1 MSDFLLSLKDVSLAF
16 GGPQVLDKVSLSI
29 HKGLRAALTGR
40 NGEGKS
46 TLMKVIAGQIEP
58 DTGEI
63 VRAPGLKVV
72 YVGQGV
78 EDIRRETEDARGR
91 ETVDERHV
99 SRLTSNVLSPTPHV
113 SRLSSQVLAGPSPSV
128 SRPSLARSG
137 GQIRR
142 EALEKAIISQPDL
155 LLLDEPTN
163 HLDVE
168 NIDWLEGMI
177 RRQRE
182 MAVVIV
188 THDRRFLK
196 RVATKILD
204 LDRGELAGWECDYP
218 TFVRR
223 KQELLADEAVYWER
237 KSKKLAQEEA
247 WIRRGVK
254 ARTTRNEGRVAA
266 LMKLREEFAARRRE
280 VGTATMKLDTAAAG
294 GVRVLKIEK
303 LGFAWGAEGR
313 TLDERRET
321 LAAEGRE
328 TLDGRRE
335 TRTAEGRE
343 TLDGRQVSSL
353 SSQVLSG
360 LPSQVSSP
368 SSPWLFRSFS
378 ADILRGERIGI
389 LGRNGAGKTT
399 LLKLLTGK
407 LKPTEGSVTLGTGVE
422 MAFLDQ
428 LRGELNPALTVGEN
442 IASDRDEVIVGGV
455 KKHVYSYLADFLF
468 APERVRT
475 PVKALSGGERAR
487 LMLAKLFLKPANL
500 LVMDEPTNDLD
511 METLELLEE
520 QLLNYTGTL
529 LLVSHDR
536 EFLDNVVTSTFVLEG
551 DGEVRQYPGGYA
563 DYERQRGMKSE
574 VGSRSRTKE
583 SSNSAVQL
591 QTTTTSSAPRK
602 LSYKEQRELD
612 ALPEKIDA
620 LEKEIAAIEA
630 DLVAGKIY
638 TSERLA
644 PAQEELEAAVERW
657 AELEERSLKLKG

>member
-46 TLMKVIAGQIEP
+46 TLLKVIAGTLEP

-63 VRAPGLKVV
+63 VRAPNLKVV

-78 EDIRRETEDARGR
+78 AESKSE
-91 ETVDERHV
+91 VD
-99 SRLTSNVLSPTPHV
+99 
-113 SRLSSQVLAGPSPSV
+113 SSLN
-128 SRPSLARSG
+128 LSG

-142 EALEKAIISQPDL
+142 KALEGALLSQPDL

-196 RVATKILD
+196 RVATKIFD

-218 TFVRR
+218 TFVKR
-223 KQELLADEAVYWER
+223 KAELLADEAVYWER

-266 LMKLREEFAARRRE
+266 LMKLRAEFAARRAP
-280 VGTATMKLDTAAAG
+280 VGTATLKLDTAAAG

-303 LGFAWGAEGR
+303 LGFGWGAEGR
-313 TLDERRET
+313 TLDERPVISNFT
-321 LAAEGRE
+321 
-328 TLDGRRE
+328 
-335 TRTAEGRE
+335 
-343 TLDGRQVSSL
+343 
-353 SSQVLSG
+353 
-360 LPSQVSSP
+360 
-368 SSPWLFRSFS
+368 

-399 LLKLLTGK
+399 LLKLLTGR
-407 LKPTEGSVTLGTGVE
+407 LQPTEGSVTLGTNVE

-428 LRGELNPALTVGEN
+428 LRGELKPELTVGEN

-468 APERVRT
+468 SPERVRT

-500 LVMDEPTNDLD
+500 LIMDEPTNDLD
-511 METLELLEE
+511 IETLELLEE
-520 QLLNYTGTL
+520 QLLNYSGTL

-551 DGEVRQYPGGYA
+551 DGEVRQFPGGYA
-563 DYERQRGMKSE
+563 DYERQRAARAKVKVKGE
-574 VGSRSRTKE
+574 GEQRNFQTC
-583 SSNSAVQL
+583 SADQPEKDFNHHCSPSPS
-591 QTTTTSSAPRK
+591 TFTSSQRK
-602 LSYKEQRELD
+602 LSYNEKRELEGLPAKIAALEQEVAEIEAFLSDGANYAKDPARCKSAAERLPLAKSELD
-612 ALPEKIDA
+612 AAESRWL
-620 LEKEIAAIEA
+620 
-630 DLVAGKIY
+630 
-638 TSERLA
+638 
-644 PAQEELEAAVERW
+644 ELEDRA
-657 AELEERSLKLKG
+657 

>member
-1 MSDFLLSLKDVSLAF
+1 MSDFLLSLKDVTLAF

-29 HKGLRAALTGR
+29 GKGLRAALTGR

-46 TLMKVIAGQIEP
+46 TLLKVIAGQLEP

-78 EDIRRETEDARGR
+78 EDE
-91 ETVDERHV
+91 
-99 SRLTSNVLSPTPHV
+99 
-113 SRLSSQVLAGPSPSV
+113 LSSCAGEGT
-128 SRPSLARSG
+128 RSG

-142 EALEKAIISQPDL
+142 ARLEKAILSQPDL

-218 TFVRR
+218 TFLKR
-223 KQELLADEAVYWER
+223 KAELLADEAVYWER

-266 LMKLREEFAARRRE
+266 LMKLREEFAARRKQ
-280 VGTATMKLDTAAAG
+280 VGTATIKLDTAVAG

-303 LGFAWGAEGR
+303 LGFSYAREGEGA
-313 TLDERRET
+313 LISNF
-321 LAAEGRE
+321 
-328 TLDGRRE
+328 
-335 TRTAEGRE
+335 TA
-343 TLDGRQVSSL
+343 DV
-353 SSQVLSG
+353 
-360 LPSQVSSP
+360 
-368 SSPWLFRSFS
+368 
-378 ADILRGERIGI
+378 LRGERIGI

-407 LKPTEGSVTLGTGVE
+407 LQPTEGSVTLGTNVE

-428 LRGELNPALTVGEN
+428 LRGELKSELTVGEN

-500 LVMDEPTNDLD
+500 LIMDEPTNDLD
-511 METLELLEE
+511 IETLELLEE
-520 QLLNYTGTL
+520 QLLNYRGTL

-563 DYERQRGMKSE
+563 DYERYKGSGSTEVRGVSKPSKPPQPPKPSKP
-574 VGSRSRTKE
+574 SR
-583 SSNSAVQL
+583 
-591 QTTTTSSAPRK
+591 PPK
-602 LSYKEQRELD
+602 LSYNEQRELD
-612 ALPEKIDA
+612 ALPARIDA

-657 AELEERSLKLKG
+657 AELEERSQSLASKV

>member
-16 GGPQVLDKVSLSI
+16 GGPQVLDKISLSI

-46 TLMKVIAGQIEP
+46 TLLKVIAGTLEP

-63 VRAPGLKVV
+63 VRAPNLKVV

-78 EDIRRETEDARGR
+78 EGD
-91 ETVDERHV
+91 
-99 SRLTSNVLSPTPHV
+99 
-113 SRLSSQVLAGPSPSV
+113 PS
-128 SRPSLARSG
+128 RSG
-137 GQIRR
+137 GEIRR
-142 EALEKAIISQPDL
+142 KALEDALLSQPDL

-163 HLDVE
+163 HLDIE

-188 THDRRFLK
+188 THDRRFLR

-218 TFVRR
+218 TFVKR
-223 KQELLADEAVYWER
+223 KAELLADEAVYWER

-266 LMKLREEFAARRRE
+266 LLKLRAEFAARRAP
-280 VGTATMKLDTAAAG
+280 VGTATIRLDTAAAG
-294 GVRVLKIEK
+294 GVRVLKIEG
-303 LGFAWGAEGR
+303 LGFRWEQGH
-313 TLDERRET
+313 
-321 LAAEGRE
+321 E
-328 TLDGRRE
+328 TLDGRP
-335 TRTAEGRE
+335 
-343 TLDGRQVSSL
+343 VSSL
-353 SSQVLSG
+353 KSQVLSG
-360 LPSQVSSP
+360 LSSQVSSP
-368 SSPWLFRSFS
+368 PSRPIIRGFT
-378 ADILRGERIGI
+378 ADVLRGERIGI

-399 LLKLLTGK
+399 LLKLLTGR
-407 LKPTEGSVTLGTGVE
+407 LAPTEGSVTLGTGVE

-428 LRGELNPALTVGEN
+428 LRGELKPELTVGEN

-511 METLELLEE
+511 IETLELLEE
-520 QLLNYTGTL
+520 QLLNYSGTL

-563 DYERQRGMKSE
+563 DYERQRAARAKVKVKGEGEQRNFQTCSAGQPEKD
-574 VGSRSRTKE
+574 
-583 SSNSAVQL
+583 SNHHCSPSPF
-591 QTTTTSSAPRK
+591 TFTSSQRK
-602 LSYKEQRELD
+602 LSYNEQRELD
-612 ALPEKIDA
+612 GLPDRIDA

-644 PAQEELEAAVERW
+644 PAQAELEAAVERW
-657 AELEERSLKLKG
+657 AELEERSQSLMSKV

>member
-16 GGPQVLDKVSLSI
+16 GGPQVLDRVSLSI

-46 TLMKVIAGQIEP
+46 TLLKVIAGQLEP

-78 EDIRRETEDARGR
+78 EE
-91 ETVDERHV
+91 
-99 SRLTSNVLSPTPHV
+99 SR
-113 SRLSSQVLAGPSPSV
+113 SSDSSC
-128 SRPSLARSG
+128 SSDSRSG

-142 EALEKAIISQPDL
+142 ARLEQALLSQPDL

-163 HLDVE
+163 HLDIE

-188 THDRRFLK
+188 THDRRFLR

-218 TFVRR
+218 TFVKR
-223 KQELLADEAVYWER
+223 KRELLADEAVYWER

-266 LMKLREEFAARRRE
+266 LLKLRAEFAARRKE
-280 VGTATMKLDTAAAG
+280 IGTATMKLDTAAAG
-294 GVRVLKIEK
+294 GMRVLKIEN
-303 LGFAWGAEGR
+303 LGFSYDR
-313 TLDERRET
+313 
-321 LAAEGRE
+321 
-328 TLDGRRE
+328 
-335 TRTAEGRE
+335 
-343 TLDGRQVSSL
+343 VSSD
-353 SSQVLSG
+353 SS
-360 LPSQVSSP
+360 VSSDSKDANDP
-368 SSPWLFRSFS
+368 IIRGFT
-378 ADILRGERIGI
+378 ADVLRGERIGI

-399 LLKLLTGK
+399 LLKLLT
-407 LKPTEGSVTLGTGVE
+407 LNLQPTEGRVTLGTNVQ

-428 LRGELNPALTVGEN
+428 LRGELNPELTVGEN
-442 IASDRDEVIVGGV
+442 IASDRDEVVIGGV
-455 KKHVYSYLADFLF
+455 RKHVYSYLADFLF

-487 LMLAKLFLKPANL
+487 LMLAKLFLQPANL
-500 LVMDEPTNDLD
+500 LIMDEPTNDLD
-511 METLELLEE
+511 IETLELLEE
-520 QLLNYTGTL
+520 QLLNYSGTL

-551 DGEVRQYPGGYA
+551 DGLVRQYPGGYA
-563 DYERQRGMKSE
+563 DYEKQRGEKVEKRGGGGQRNLSTCSAGQPQKE
-574 VGSRSRTKE
+574 YPRHCPPPPLRS
-583 SSNSAVQL
+583 
-591 QTTTTSSAPRK
+591 TSQRK
-602 LSYKEQRELD
+602 LSYNEQRELD
-612 ALPEKIDA
+612 ALPARIDA

-630 DLVAGKIY
+630 DLVSGKIY

-644 PAQEELEAAVERW
+644 PAQVELEQLVDRW
-657 AELEERSLKLKG
+657 AELEERKV

>member
-16 GGPQVLDKVSLSI
+16 GGPQVLDRVSLSV

-46 TLMKVIAGQIEP
+46 TLMKVIAGALEP
-58 DTGEI
+58 DSGEI
-63 VRAPGLKVV
+63 VRAPNLKVV

-78 EDIRRETEDARGR
+78 EDLGDANGR
-91 ETVDERHV
+91 SGTGPQLFPDSQASNAVDH
-99 SRLTSNVLSPTPHV
+99 
-113 SRLSSQVLAGPSPSV
+113 
-128 SRPSLARSG
+128 RSG

-142 EALEKAIISQPDL
+142 ARLEEAILSRPDL

-163 HLDVE
+163 HLDIE

-182 MAVVIV
+182 MAVLLV

-196 RVATKILD
+196 RVATKIFD
-204 LDRGELAGWECDYP
+204 LDRGELAGWECDYV
-218 TFVRR
+218 TFVKR

-266 LMKLREEFAARRRE
+266 LMKLREEFAARRTQ
-280 VGTATMKLDTAAAG
+280 VGTATMKLDTAAPG
-294 GVRVLKIEK
+294 GVRVIKIEN
-303 LGFAWGAEGR
+303 LGFGYELESRARVG
-313 TLDERRET
+313 ERNQT
-321 LAAEGRE
+321 CHSFLHSP
-328 TLDGRRE
+328 TQNSNLILSNF
-335 TRTAEGRE
+335 TA
-343 TLDGRQVSSL
+343 DV
-353 SSQVLSG
+353 
-360 LPSQVSSP
+360 
-368 SSPWLFRSFS
+368 
-378 ADILRGERIGI
+378 LRGERIGI

-399 LLKLLTGK
+399 LLKLLTGR
-407 LKPTEGSVTLGTGVE
+407 LAPTEGSVTLGTNVE

-428 LRGELNPALTVGEN
+428 LRGELKSELTVGEN

-500 LVMDEPTNDLD
+500 LIMDEPTNDLD
-511 METLELLEE
+511 IETLELLEE
-520 QLLNYTGTL
+520 QLLNYKGTL

-551 DGEVRQYPGGYA
+551 DGTVKQFPGGYA
-563 DYERQRGMKSE
+563 DYERQRSKARGC
-574 VGSRSRTKE
+574 E
-583 SSNSAVQL
+583 SGAVDKRPPASPDSPVQSANK
-591 QTTTTSSAPRK
+591 K
-602 LSYKEQRELD
+602 LSYKEQREFD
-612 ALPEKIDA
+612 ALPEKIET
-620 LEKEIAAIEA
+620 LEKE
-630 DLVAGKIY
+630 VA
-638 TSERLA
+638 
-644 PAQEELEAAVERW
+644 ELEALLSDGANYAKDPVRCKTAAERLPLARADLDA
-657 AELEERSLKLKG
+657 AESRWLELSERA